1 VPRTIAAADGRAS
14 ARRDVSSRAAL

>member
-14 ARRDVSSRAAL
+14 GRRDVSSRAAP